1 MRLKHSLL
9 TAGLALLA
17 AAGIQAQAPLQKAL
31 FDDEIGAHW
40 IYDDWERTVQ
50 ESKASKKPILAL
62 FRCVP

>member
-1 MRLKHSLL
+1 MKLKQSLM
-9 TAGLALLA
+9 TIGFALLA
-17 AAGIQAQAPLQKAL
+17 TVGLQAQVPLQKAL
-31 FDDEIGAHW
+31 FDDEVGAHW